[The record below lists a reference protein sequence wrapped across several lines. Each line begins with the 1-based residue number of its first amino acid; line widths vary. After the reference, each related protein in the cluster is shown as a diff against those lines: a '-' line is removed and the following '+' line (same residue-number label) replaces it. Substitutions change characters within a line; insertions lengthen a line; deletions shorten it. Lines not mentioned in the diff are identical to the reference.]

1 MIIGYK
7 LSNRMDKKIRKAQ
20 LEILKIFSLKAKS
33 FALAGGTALEL
44 YYLRH
49 RFSVDLDFFSP
60 EYNLDE
66 IEGLAGSFRKL
77 SGYKFKLQSD
87 FVAGGRARVRF
98 YTASIPG
105 SSRPLKID
113 FVEDVIFKNP
123 AIRKFNGVPV
133 YSVDNIYLQKITAVT
148 GTSPIEDDI
157 GRVVFRGRRQARDA
171 FDIYVLSRKARPLH
185 IFLKKLSVPL
195 QRGMVHWYQTFSRQ
209 DLKLDLLDLDIY
221 DAAFDAKEMIIYL
234 ENEIKKFISREL
246 K

>member
-1 MIIGYK
+1 
-7 LSNRMDKKIRKAQ
+7 MDKKIRKAQ
-20 LEILKIFSLKAKS
+20 LEILKIFSLEAKS

-49 RFSVDLDFFSP
+49 RFSVDLDFFSC

-66 IEGLAGSFRKL
+66 IEGLADSFRRL
-77 SGYKFKLQSD
+77 SGYKIKLESD
-87 FVAGGRARVRF
+87 FKAWGRARVRF
-98 YTASIPG
+98 YTAGIFG

-123 AIRKFNGVPV
+123 VIRKFKGVPV
-133 YSVDNIYLQKITAVT
+133 YSIDNIYLQKITAVT

-157 GRVVFRGRRQARDA
+157 GRVVFQGRRQARDA
-171 FDIYVLSRKARPLH
+171 FDIYVLSLKVRPLH

-221 DAAFDAKEMIIYL
+221 DADFDAKEMIIYL
-234 ENEIKKFISREL
+234 ENEIKKFISGEL